1 MINSIVATCILLAAQ
16 TYSVPPAVLL
26 GIMEVEGGR
35 PGIQVLNKNGSYDLG
50 VMQINTIHLE
60 NLSTLW
66 NVPKSTAYRWI
77 RDDACTNIGVAA
89 WLLRGH
95 VNRTKSLPLAIAHYH
110 SRTPKYGYKY
120 QRKVVTAMRRAGLVE
135 KTTKK

>member
-1 MINSIVATCILLAAQ
+1 MVNSVVAACILLAAQ

-35 PGIQVLNKNGSYDLG
+35 PGIQVSNTNGSYDLG
-50 VMQINTIHLE
+50 VMQINTIHLPK
-60 NLSTLW
+60 LSKLW
-66 NVPKSTAYRWI
+66 SVPKSTALRWV

-95 VNRTKSLPLAIAHYH
+95 VERTKSLSVAIAHYH

-120 QRKVVTAMRRAGLVE
+120 QRKVVKAMQRAGLIVRDP
-135 KTTKK
+135 K